1 MERVIVCPV
10 CHDSDSCFEEI
21 QEHFSSYMCFNCGF
35 MSDSRYRIGSVELI
49 DNMTASPQLVQDLQ
63 YHDEKKGI
71 VWFPC
76 VINMGERGI
85 IYPDEDTSAVEASYM
100 HGNKKKYVWK
110 YAKVAEIPEEERAKY
125 DNYDKRLDV
134 ENAQV
139 YSKHEFFKACQDMG
153 IIKDLKVK
161 DGISSET
168 QK

>member
-10 CHDSDSCFEEI
+10 CYDSDSCFEEV
-21 QEHFSSYMCFNCGF
+21 QEDFSSYMCFNCGF
-35 MSDSRYRIGSVELI
+35 MSDSRYRAGSVELV
-49 DNMTASPQLVQDLQ
+49 DNMNQSPQLVQDLQ

-76 VINMGERGI
+76 VINMGELGI
-85 IYPDEDTSAVEASYM
+85 IYPDEDTSVVEASYT

-110 YAKVAEIPEEERAKY
+110 YAKVAEIPEKERAKY

-161 DGISSET
+161 DGISPET